1 MAVEKVKR
9 TEQARGEFNG
19 GEILENKPIGFPR
32 EGGKLK
38 PYSSL
43 FYWAHAWSEEGS
55 TIGLHPH
62 QGFEILSF
70 VVEGSIDHYDTS
82 DNIWKPIEKGG
93 AQIIRSGN
101 GISHSERL
109 NAGAHMFQIW
119 FDPNLSTSLEKPAS
133 YNDYLDKDFPIE
145 DTNGVKTKTY
155 KGEGAPMEM
164 GSPGVE
170 IKEIS
175 FTKGSHSLD
184 LDASKIYSMY
194 LINGEV
200 KTNEGEINDHDFLRV
215 SGESNIDL
223 DVTEESRF
231 FVVVS
236 PINLNYATYYDAVM
250 AKA

>member
-1 MAVEKVKR
+1 MSVEIIKR

-38 PYSSL
+38 PYSNL
-43 FYWAHAWSEEGS
+43 FYWSHAWSDEGS

-70 VVEGSIDHYDTS
+70 VFDGSIDHYDTS
-82 DNIWKPIEKGG
+82 DEVWKPIKKGG

-119 FDPNLSTSLEKPAS
+119 FDPNLNESIQKPAS
-133 YNDYLDKDFPIE
+133 YSDYVHEDFPLEEKEGMKI
-145 DTNGVKTKTY
+145 KTY
-155 KGEGAPMEM
+155 KGEGAPIEM

-170 IKEIS
+170 IKEIELE
-175 FTKGSHSLD
+175 KGNRELELSDQHIHS
-184 LDASKIYSMY
+184 IY
-194 LINGEV
+194 LV
-200 KTNEGEINDHDFLRV
+200 KGKLKVEEGSLEAHDFLRV
-215 SGESNIDL
+215 NAESKL
-223 DVTEESRF
+223 SMEVEEDSTLF
-231 FVVVS
+231 IVS
-236 PINLNYATYYDAVM
+236 NPIKMDYKSYYEAAM
-250 AKA
+250 A